1 MLITYKNHITF
12 IMRCFFLRRA
22 QVPGGRSGGSVL
34 LHSHW
39 CIYGSYLCWNVPASQ
54 PDGSDPS
61 TLCNTN
67 RRTGD
72 EGCGENLSHR
82 FHHAV
87 IPAHILKKAIDC
99 GQHTGRRIAVYE
111 PLLIVDHQFLG
122 NLAASGKSCK
132 SADVPPVFLNGD
144 RAFCKQNK
152 GIILVKMVPLLCLFC
167 FSRPSHTL
175 LFPDS
180 TE

>member
-1 MLITYKNHITF
+1 M
-12 IMRCFFLRRA
+12 CFSIHTGVYTGRIYAGMSQQVSQMAQILRRFVIQTGE
-22 QVPGGRSGGSVL
+22 QVTKV
-34 LHSHW
+34 
-39 CIYGSYLCWNVPASQ
+39 V
-54 PDGSDPS
+54 
-61 TLCNTN
+61 
-67 RRTGD
+67 
-72 EGCGENLSHR
+72 EKNLAHR

-87 IPAHILKKAIDC
+87 IPAHILKKAIDS
-99 GQHTGRRIAVYE
+99 GQHGIHTGRRIAVYE

>member
-1 MLITYKNHITF
+1 M
-12 IMRCFFLRRA
+12 CFSIHTGVYTGRIYAGMSQQVSQMAQILRRFVIQTGE
-22 QVPGGRSGGSVL
+22 QVTKVVGK
-34 LHSHW
+34 
-39 CIYGSYLCWNVPASQ
+39 
-54 PDGSDPS
+54 
-61 TLCNTN
+61 
-67 RRTGD
+67 
-72 EGCGENLSHR
+72 NLAHR

-87 IPAHILKKAIDC
+87 IPAHILKKAIDR
-99 GQHTGRRIAVYE
+99 GQHGIRTGRRIAVYE

-132 SADVPPVFLNGD
+132 STDVPPVFLNGD